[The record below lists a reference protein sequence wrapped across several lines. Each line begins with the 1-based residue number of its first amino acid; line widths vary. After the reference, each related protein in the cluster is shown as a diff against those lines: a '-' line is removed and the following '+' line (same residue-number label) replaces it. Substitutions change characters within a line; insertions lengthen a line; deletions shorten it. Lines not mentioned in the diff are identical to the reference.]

1 MAGPLD
7 DDQVA
12 AGELGERP
20 TAFDVLADVE
30 VTVDHQD
37 GYPQSA
43 TLRFE
48 ALAGWGVE
56 VLRFLARREDLAG

>member
-48 ALAGWGVE
+48 ALAGRGVE
-56 VLRFLARREDLAG
+56 VLCFLARREDLAS